1 MKYAEHHFRIKN
13 PSIINLGTIITGH
26 WRSFL
31 SLESELVGQV
41 RFIRRLPTLS
51 SPQEIEFDRTAACVF
66 SPYLSCT
73 RMHIWKPFQ
82 GGLIVVGVSHVNCGE
97 LIYSDIGGCS
107 MENRGTSKSNSP
119 GFNFRVCVFGMH
131 LKVAA
136 YFPALNTEPLSAIFP
151 WNPSVSGITLCF
163 PASQLNEVY

>member
-1 MKYAEHHFRIKN
+1 M
-13 PSIINLGTIITGH
+13 
-26 WRSFL
+26 
-31 SLESELVGQV
+31 
-41 RFIRRLPTLS
+41 RFIRRLPVLS
-51 SPQEIEFDRTAACVF
+51 SPEEIEFPRSNGSIEQQRVF

-82 GGLIVVGVSHVNCGE
+82 GGLIVVEVSHVNCGE

-119 GFNFRVCVFGMH
+119 GFNFRVCVFGMR

-136 YFPALNTEPLSAIFP
+136 YFLEP
-151 WNPSVSGITLCF
+151 
-163 PASQLNEVY
+163 